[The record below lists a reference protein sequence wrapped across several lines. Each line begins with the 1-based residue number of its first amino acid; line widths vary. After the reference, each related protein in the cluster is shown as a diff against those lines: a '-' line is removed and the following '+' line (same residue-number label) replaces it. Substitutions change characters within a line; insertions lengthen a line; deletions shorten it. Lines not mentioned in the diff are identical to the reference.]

1 MNRTIS
7 GVLELIPARVARVP
21 SGTLFVLE
29 GASCAHP
36 ERFVQVTRF
45 LQWLTPLF
53 FLSREEQ
60 RELGLVGAG
69 RAHEG
74 VGGGADDSEALES
87 DVSPWD
93 VEERIS

>member
-7 GVLELIPARVARVP
+7 GVLELIPARVARAP
-21 SGTLFVLE
+21 SGTLFVPE

-36 ERFVQVTRF
+36 ERFLQVTRF

-53 FLSREEQ
+53 FLSRDEQ
-60 RELGLVGAG
+60 RELGLVAG
-69 RAHEG
+69 RASD
-74 VGGGADDSEALES
+74 GAGAVDDGDVLES
-87 DVSPWD
+87 DGSPWD